1 MFKTSLPVDKNISI
15 LVVDHL
21 PMVRRMVKN
30 CLRQLGF
37 ENVHEAEDG
46 SGAMDKLGSGS
57 FQLIISDSD
66 MPDMS
71 PGELLSHLRSGDSNG
86 TAPVLFIASGT
97 QRSSSRVNHTGD
109 LKTDFIIKP
118 FTAHQIEEKL
128 AKVLV

>member
-1 MFKTSLPVDKNISI
+1 MLKSSLPVDKNISI

-21 PMVRRMVKN
+21 PMVRRMVRN

-46 SGAMDKLGSGS
+46 TVAIDKLGSDT

-71 PGELLSHLRSGDSNG
+71 PGELISHLRGRDVNGD
-86 TAPVLFIASGT
+86 APVLFIASGMHHKGSKMVDVGD
-97 QRSSSRVNHTGD
+97 QR
-109 LKTDFIIKP
+109 TDYIVKP

>member
-1 MFKTSLPVDKNISI
+1 MLKTSLPVDKNISI

-21 PMVRRMVKN
+21 PMVRRMVRN

-46 SGAMDKLGSGS
+46 TGAIDKLGSDT

-66 MPDMS
+66 MPDMT
-71 PGELLSHLRSGDSNG
+71 PGDLIAHLRGRHTNGD
-86 TAPVLFIASGT
+86 APVLFIASGT
-97 QRSSSRVNHTGD
+97 QRSSAKIVDVGD
-109 LKTDFIIKP
+109 ERTDYIVKP